1 MGTVLPQR
9 VRETLILENNSLRNT
24 RMANLRLELKSK
36 LKARSELAYR
46 ISKPTRDYCQH
57 ESVPEKKRATAKYCR
72 KCAKGYYSKTE
83 RYMKKQ
89 RLGKLDAR
97 IIVLRKQLAEGNP
110 STVLGGRRL
119 ANTRHHLEEAGLTLG
134 DWQDKRLTAR
144 GWYGCSGSTNLLGGN
159 QVFKIDLLGTLS
171 IELPMQIARE
181 HGLPVKRSDSKG
193 GILTLVSKVRFP
205 YGGDELHARIQMREA
220 VRFDLDPVYKHG
232 RLHKIYLR
240 ASWTREDPPV
250 PTLET
255 ARACGMV
262 GVDLNSGH
270 LDAWRIDQSGNPV
283 GRDRN
288 IPMFTS
294 GLSAGKRSANI
305 RQAIKELLDYVIETN
320 AGTLVIE
327 NLNFEDET
335 SREKHGHNKKFRNL
349 IAGFPTAQFAGLVV
363 RMGARRGVTVVAVN
377 PKYTSKHGGKAWAR
391 QLTDDFKRNGK
402 KNTPRLVTVH
412 AGAAVAIAR
421 RGAGLGLV
429 PKGGKPK
436 PQQRRKEPAVGQEPV
451 GGYGSMSTLTGLDS
465 ITPSP
470 AFSTE
475 KHGKVELS
483 KGAALTATMRVE
495 DPALGET
502 CDTGTVVKVNG
513 RNLKSTPA
521 GRPKR
526 RLKRDKPDDGC
537 RTEV

>member
-1 MGTVLPQR
+1 
-9 VRETLILENNSLRNT
+9 
-24 RMANLRLELKSK
+24 MANLRLELKNK
-36 LKARSELAYR
+36 LKARNELVSR
-46 ISKPTRDYCQH
+46 ISKPSRDYCTH
-57 ESVPEKKRATAKYCR
+57 ESLAAKKRVKAKMCP
-72 KCAKGYYSKTE
+72 KCKKGYYSKWE
-83 RYMKKQ
+83 RYQKKQ

-97 IIVLRKQLAEGNP
+97 IKVLRKQLVEGTP
-110 STVLGGRRL
+110 PTVLGGRRL
-119 ANTRHHLEEAGLTLG
+119 ANNRHHLEEAGLTLG
-134 DWQDKRLTAR
+134 GWQDKRLTAR
-144 GWYGCSGSTNLLGGN
+144 GWYGCSGSTGREGGN
-159 QVFKIDLLGTLS
+159 AIFKLDFDGTLHV
-171 IELPMQIARE
+171 ELPMQVAKE
-181 HGLPVKRSDSKG
+181 HDLRIVRSDSKG
-193 GILTLVSKVRFP
+193 GILTLESKVRFP
-205 YGGDELHARIQMREA
+205 YGGDELHARILMREA
-220 VRFDLDPVYKHG
+220 VRFDLDPEYKHG

-262 GVDLNSGH
+262 GVDLNGGH

-283 GRDRN
+283 GREKA

-294 GLSAGKRSANI
+294 GLNAGKRNANI

-349 IAGFPTAQFAGLVV
+349 IANFPTAQFARLVV
-363 RMGARRGVTVVAVN
+363 RMGAKRGVTVVAVN

-391 QLTDDFKRNGK
+391 QLTEDYTRNSK

-412 AGAAVAIAR
+412 AGAALAIAR

-436 PQQRRKEPAVGQEPV
+436 PQQRRKGPASVQGPV
-451 GGYGSMSTLTGLDS
+451 GGYGSMSLVTGLDC

-470 AFSTE
+470 ALST
-475 KHGKVELS
+475 KQYDKVELS
-483 KGAALTATMRVE
+483 DDAALTAKTRVKDTAPE
-495 DPALGET
+495 ET

-526 RLKRDKPDDGC
+526 WLKQGGPPSGPLDK
-537 RTEV
+537 T